1 MSGDVKET
9 GEGGCCVSGD
19 VTETGEG
26 GCCVSGM

>member
-1 MSGDVKET
+1 MSVDVTET